1 MSETVQLVLILCI
14 TFIVITVMNNW
25 KGWWKK

>member
-14 TFIVITVMNNW
+14 TFVAITVMNNL

>member
-1 MSETVQLVLILCI
+1 MSETVQLVLILCV
-14 TFIVITVMNNW
+14 TFTVITVMNNM